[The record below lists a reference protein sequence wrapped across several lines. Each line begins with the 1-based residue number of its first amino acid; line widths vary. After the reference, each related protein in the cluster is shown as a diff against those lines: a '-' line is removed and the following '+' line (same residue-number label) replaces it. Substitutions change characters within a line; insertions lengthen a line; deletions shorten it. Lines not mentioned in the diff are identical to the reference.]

1 MTKELLEIMQK
12 KKELNTRIERAKNIE
27 ELNSLKAELDAL
39 IAEENFVIQR
49 NAMAAE
55 LNQNS
60 NIGNPVQVPGKEMAA
75 ADDTDR
81 FASVE
86 YRSAYMNY
94 VTSGD
99 INKIP
104 VEYRSNEVTKT
115 TDVGAVIPTTIMNRI
130 IDKLEATGMILRE
143 VTRTALKGGVQYPL
157 STVKPVATWVA
168 QGAGSDK
175 QKKVVTGLTFAYH
188 KLSCRV
194 AITLETSVTTL
205 AVFESTLVS
214 NITEA
219 MVKAIE
225 QAIIDGTGSGQP
237 KGILKETPDEGKK
250 ITVDKKVGLTYTDV
264 SKAEGE
270 LPLAYENGAVWCMTK
285 KTFMS
290 FIGQVDA
297 QKQPIARV
305 NYGLGGQPERYIL
318 GRRVILC
325 DYMKTLTEQSTQDDV
340 VAFLFN
346 FKDYALNTN
355 YNMGIKRYEDNDTDD
370 QVMKAIMLADGKV
383 LDKGSLVVLA
393 VAADA

>member
-27 ELNSLKAELDAL
+27 ELDSLKAELDAL
-39 IAEENFVIQR
+39 IAQENFVIQR

-55 LNQNS
+55 LSKNS
-60 NIGNPVQVPGKEMAA
+60 NIGKPVQVPGKEVEAA
-75 ADDTDR
+75 EDTDR

-86 YRSAYMNY
+86 YRSAFMNY

-130 IDKLEATGMILRE
+130 IDKLEATGMILKE
-143 VTRTALKGGVQYPL
+143 ITRTALKGGVQYPQA
-157 STVKPVATWVA
+157 TVKPVATWVA
-168 QGAGSDK
+168 EGAGSDK
-175 QKKVVTGLTFAYH
+175 QKKGVTGLTFTYH

-237 KGILKETPDEGKK
+237 KGILKETPNEGQK

-264 SKAEGE
+264 TNAEAA

-305 NYGLGGQPERYIL
+305 NYGLSGQPERYIL

-340 VAFLFN
+340 VAILFN

-370 QVMKAIMLADGKV
+370 QVMKAIMLVDGKV
-383 LDKGSLVVLA
+383 LDKGSLVTLA
-393 VAADA
+393 VGADA

>member
-55 LNQNS
+55 LNKNS

-75 ADDTDR
+75 ADDADR

-86 YRSAYMNY
+86 YRSAFMNY

-104 VEYRSNEVTKT
+104 VEYRSNETTKT

-143 VTRTALKGGVQYPL
+143 VTRTALKGGVQYPQA
-157 STVKPVATWVA
+157 SVKPVATWVA
-168 QGAGSDK
+168 EGAGSDK
-175 QKKVVTGLTFAYH
+175 QKKGVTSLTFTYH

-225 QAIIDGTGSGQP
+225 AAIIDGTGSGQP
-237 KGILKETPDEGKK
+237 KGILKETPNEGQK

-305 NYGLGGQPERYIL
+305 NYGLSGQPERYIL

-325 DYMKTLTEQSTQDDV
+325 DYMKNLTEESTQDDI

-370 QVMKAIMLADGKV
+370 QVMKAIMLVDGKV

-393 VAADA
+393 VGADA